1 MAFTGGYIAP
11 QRWWEFDFYYSEDPA
26 TVGTDLLQ
34 QTLAI
39 GKLAKLREIRLHC
52 SVAFA
57 SAQYLVVRLSE
68 AQHGSAHNVTLL
80 SYAMNG
86 VQDLF
91 IHYSD
96 PIFLRSD
103 DNLVVELSTSAAN
116 VIGIQLIGWAVIED

>member
-1 MAFTGGYIAP
+1 MAFTENYIAP
-11 QRWWEFDFYYSEDPA
+11 QRWWDFDFYASADPA
-26 TVGTDLLQ
+26 TIGTDLFQ
-34 QTLAI
+34 ETLDS
-39 GKLAKLREIRLHC
+39 GKLMKLREIRVHC

-57 SAQYLVVRLSE
+57 SAQDLVVRLSE
-68 AQHGSAHNVTLL
+68 AQHGSAHNVKLL
-80 SYAMNG
+80 SFAMNG

-116 VIGIQLIGWAVIED
+116 VIGLQLIGWAVLEN